1 MGTPTAHYLNDVYGL
16 SPNAQAE
23 WTPAQRLAYGC
34 AVVAIAASDGL
45 SFSER
50 DLISSQLRSI
60 GISEEGV
67 KAVLDG
73 DYTRANIGEL
83 TAPLK
88 DHAMGA
94 RCLLYDA
101 IKLCCADGYDARER
115 ASVDHAAAVLG
126 VDQAIVRQLEALV
139 AGEIVQRQLRHAL
152 LGPGLDALR

>member
-1 MGTPTAHYLNDVYGL
+1 MGTPTGDYLNEVYGL
-16 SPNAQAE
+16 SSNAQVD

-45 SFSER
+45 SFAER
-50 DLISSQLRSI
+50 ELITSQLRSI
-60 GISEEGV
+60 GIPEDGV

-73 DYTRANIGEL
+73 NYAKANIGEL
-83 TAPLK
+83 TTPIR

-94 RCLLYDA
+94 RCLIYDA

-126 VDQAIVRQLEALV
+126 VDQAVVRQLEALV
-139 AGEIVQRQLRHAL
+139 AGEIVTRQLRHAL
-152 LGPGLDALR
+152 LGRVE